1 MKIQLPD
8 FIIADLYKDTLVVTD
23 DLLAKPVSQ
32 KQERKVTELQ
42 QKSVEIRN
50 EEIEIKSEKGKIELK
65 EKHEKF
71 FLGENRKNITILVS
85 DDQNV
90 FLDDESLQLL
100 SGILAAC
107 RLNIADAAI
116 VNYYRNTFN
125 YQHLKQS
132 LQPKYLFMFD
142 VLPQQI
148 QLPFTMPQYQKQP
161 YDNCI
166 FLAVP
171 SLNIMKKNTK
181 EARVEKSK
189 LWVCLKGIFD
199 I

>member
-23 DLLAKPVSQ
+23 DLLTKSVSQ

-42 QKSVEIRN
+42 QTSIEIRE
-50 EEIEIKSEKGKIELK
+50 EEIEIKGEKGKIEPE
-65 EKHEKF
+65 EKDKRF

-85 DDQNV
+85 DEQNV

-116 VNYYRNTFN
+116 VNYYKNPLN
-125 YQHLKQS
+125 YQQFKQS

-142 VLPQQI
+142 VAPQQI

-166 FLAVP
+166 FLTTP
-171 SLNIMKKNTK
+171 SLNTMRNNTK

-189 LWVCLKGIFD
+189 LWVCLKEIFN

>member
-23 DLLAKPVSQ
+23 DLLAKSVPQ
-32 KQERKVTELQ
+32 KQERKVTET
-42 QKSVEIRN
+42 SAEIRN
-50 EEIEIKSEKGKIELK
+50 EGREIKSEDVTSELR
-65 EKHEKF
+65 EKDKKF
-71 FLGENRKNITILVS
+71 FLGENEKNIIILVS
-85 DDQNV
+85 DEQNV

-116 VNYYRNTFN
+116 VNYHRIALN
-125 YQHLKQS
+125 YQQLKQS

-142 VLPQQI
+142 VTPQQI

-166 FLAVP
+166 FLTAS
-171 SLNIMKKNTK
+171 SLDIMKKNTK

-189 LWVCLKGIFD
+189 LWVCLKEIFD